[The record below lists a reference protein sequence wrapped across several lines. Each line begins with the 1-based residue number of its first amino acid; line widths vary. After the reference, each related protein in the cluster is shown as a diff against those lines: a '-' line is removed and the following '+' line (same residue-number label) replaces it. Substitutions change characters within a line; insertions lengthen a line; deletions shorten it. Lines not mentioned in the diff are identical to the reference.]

1 MKSKLAVLLVVAIG
15 FAATSAYG
23 WDSFTG
29 AVDDDWSNAGNWDG
43 GLPDT
48 TTEAVIGDS
57 NYPGVAC
64 TVKSGTAAVAGDIFV
79 GGVWDWGV
87 AHYSGSG
94 SLTVEGGASLTAG
107 FGRWGLG
114 NGNDGTLASVQ
125 IDGSIHV
132 QGGLDIAGFSPAAV
146 NISANGSLTVDGS
159 LNIGHPSY
167 MNEGWNFDV
176 HHSGTGTVTAS
187 GGGYYISGWAGTT
200 ATNYILYDG
209 ALINAHGA
217 NAYTG
222 QAFWLMGG
230 VLDVQGDATIENTGG
245 QAGPANFGNT
255 GWPGVAHLPVIKPS
269 DGAVLTITGQ
279 AGFLVDASSVPTI
292 ELDVSNLT
300 PSAVWTTIIQAGT
313 ITAGSDVGFVAGTAP
328 GWQVRVDDGGS
339 GLVEVMI
346 PEPLSI
352 ALLAIG
358 AVALVRKRR

>member
-15 FAATSAYG
+15 LAATSAHA

-29 AVDDDWSNAGNWDG
+29 AVDSDWANPGNWDG

-57 NYPGVAC
+57 NYAGVAA
-64 TVKSGTAAVAGDIFV
+64 TVKSGTAAVTNDLFV
-79 GGVWDWGV
+79 GGYWDWGV

-94 SLTVEGGASLTAG
+94 SLTVESGASLTAA
-107 FGRWGLG
+107 FSRWGMG

-125 IDGSIHV
+125 IDGTLQV
-132 QGGLDIAGFSPAAV
+132 TGGLDIAGYSPADV
-146 NISANGSLTVDGS
+146 TIGANGNLIVDGG

-167 MNEGWNFDV
+167 MNEGWNFTI
-176 HHSGTGTVTAS
+176 HHRGTGSVTDW

-200 ATNYILYDG
+200 ATTYILYGD

-217 NAYTG
+217 NSYTG

-230 VLDVQGDATIENTGG
+230 VLDVRGSATIENTAG

-255 GWPGVAHLPVIKPS
+255 GWPGMAHLPIIKPS
-269 DGAVLTITGQ
+269 DGAVLTITGE
-279 AGFLVDASSVPTI
+279 AGFLVDGSSIPTI

-313 ITAGSDVGFVAGTAP
+313 ITAGSDLAFVAGTDP
-328 GWQVRVDDGGS
+328 GWQVRVDNGGS

-346 PEPLSI
+346 PEPTSI

-358 AVALVRKRR
+358 AVALIRRKR